1 MFIRRTKTRT
11 AEDGTRYF
19 SHRLVRSERQ
29 GDRVR
34 QRTLLNLGSNFP
46 VEKRHWRL
54 LCARVTQLVG
64 RRETLLPLPWP
75 DEVEAEAQRIAARL
89 VSRLHP
95 AAGDGRG
102 SNLETVDVASLE
114 MVRPRSAGVEH
125 VGLWAMEQLGIGELL
140 ERLGFNG
147 PSRAAAMGSVIGR
160 MAAPG
165 SERATWRWLCERSA
179 LGELLDV
186 DFETMSMM
194 RLYRASDALLSR
206 RREIE
211 THVFGQV
218 TDLFSL
224 GHTVTLFDLTNT
236 FFEGAADRQPKARRG
251 HSKEKRSDCPLLTL
265 GLVLDGSGFV
275 QRSDVFPGN
284 AQESSTLEG
293 MLARLSA
300 PRDALVVLDAGVAT
314 EDNITWLRDNGCRY
328 LVVSRERVRRFDPGL
343 ATALET
349 RTRGKVHIQAV
360 TDEAA
365 SELRL
370 FCCSEARVEKELGI
384 TERFMTRF
392 EDELQKLHDGLS
404 RPRTRKQAAYVW
416 QRIGRI
422 RQKSR
427 GAGQHYSVDVVTDP
441 ENAEKAVGLIWTRK
455 PRAGTMLTHPGV
467 YCLRTNQLDWDA
479 ETLWRTYSMLTDVES
494 VFRSLKS
501 ELGLRPVYHRKQGR
515 SDGHLFIS
523 VLAYQLV
530 QVIRSRLRAHGETA
544 SWKTLRDIL
553 SGQIRVTACFHRADG
568 RVIHIRKATRAEP
581 RQRKI
586 YRALGL
592 DPEPG
597 KKRRMV
603 A

>member
-1 MFIRRTKTRT
+1 MN
-11 AEDGTRYF
+11 
-19 SHRLVRSERQ
+19 
-29 GDRVR
+29 DRKY
-34 QRTLLNLGSNFP
+34 P
-46 VEKRHWRL
+46 HAPP
-54 LCARVTQLVG
+54 ARATEL
-64 RRETLLPLPWP
+64 
-75 DEVEAEAQRIAARL
+75 
-89 VSRLHP
+89 S
-95 AAGDGRG
+95 
-102 SNLETVDVASLE
+102 DVAVYPL
-114 MVRPRSAGVEH
+114 
-125 VGLWAMEQLGIGELL
+125 
-140 ERLGFNG
+140 
-147 PSRAAAMGSVIGR
+147 
-160 MAAPG
+160 
-165 SERATWRWLCERSA
+165 T
-179 LGELLDV
+179 
-186 DFETMSMM
+186 
-194 RLYRASDALLSR
+194 
-206 RREIE
+206 
-211 THVFGQV
+211 
-218 TDLFSL
+218 
-224 GHTVTLFDLTNT
+224 TVTLFDLTNT
-236 FFEGAADRQPKARRG
+236 FFEGAADKQPKARRG

-275 QRSDVFPGN
+275 QRSEVFPGN
-284 AQESSTLEG
+284 VKESSTLEG

-300 PRDALVVLDAGVAT
+300 PRDALVVMDAGVAT
-314 EDNITWLRDNGCRY
+314 DDNVTWLRDNGYRY
-328 LVVSRERVRRFDPGL
+328 LVVSRERVRHFDPDL
-343 ATALET
+343 ATAIET
-349 RTRGKVHIQAV
+349 RSRGKVHIQAV

-370 FCCSEARVEKELGI
+370 FCCSEARAEKELGI

-404 RPRTRKQAAYVW
+404 RPRTHKQVAYVW

-427 GAGQHYSVDVVTDP
+427 GAGQHYSIDIVTDP
-441 ENAEKAVGLIWTRK
+441 ENAEKATGLIWTQT
-455 PRAGTMLTHPGV
+455 PRSGTMLTHPGV

-501 ELGLRPVYHRKQGR
+501 ELGLRPVYHWKQVR

-544 SWKTLRDIL
+544 SWRTLRDIL
-553 SGQIRVTACFHRADG
+553 SGQIRVTACFRRADG

-592 DPEPG
+592 EPEPG
-597 KKRRMV
+597 KTRRMV

>member
-1 MFIRRTKTRT
+1 MRWTVGRFR
-11 AEDGTRYF
+11 
-19 SHRLVRSERQ
+19 
-29 GDRVR
+29 
-34 QRTLLNLGSNFP
+34 P
-46 VEKRHWRL
+46 VEKKHWRL
-54 LCARVTQLVG
+54 LCARITQLIG

-75 DEVEAEAQRIAARL
+75 DEVEAEAHRIADRL
-89 VSRLHP
+89 VSRSP
-95 AAGDGRG
+95 PVAGAGTG
-102 SNLETVDVASLE
+102 SSMETVDVASLE

-140 ERLGFNG
+140 VRLGFNRR
-147 PSRAAAMGSVIGR
+147 SRAVAMGSIIGR
-160 MAAPG
+160 MAVPG

-186 DFETMSMM
+186 DFETMSRM

-211 THVFGQV
+211 THVFERV

-224 GHTVTLFDLTNT
+224 GHTVTLVDLTNT
-236 FFEGAADRQPKARRG
+236 FFEGVADKQPKAQRG

-284 AQESSTLEG
+284 VKESSTLEE

-300 PRDALVVLDAGVAT
+300 PRDALVVMDAGVAT
-314 EDNITWLRDNGCRY
+314 EDNVTWLRDNGYRY
-328 LVVSRERVRRFDPGL
+328 LVVSRERVRHFDPDL
-343 ATALET
+343 ATAIET

-370 FCCSEARVEKELGI
+370 LCCSEARAEKELGI

-392 EDELQKLHDGLS
+392 EDALQKLHDGLS
-404 RPRTRKQAAYVW
+404 RPRTRKQVAYVW

-427 GAGQHYSVDVVTDP
+427 GAGQHYSIDVVTDP
-441 ENAEKAVGLIWTRK
+441 ENSEKAVGLIWTRT
-455 PRAGTMLTHPGV
+455 PRASTMLTHPGV

-494 VFRSLKS
+494 VFRSPKS
-501 ELGLRPVYHRKQGR
+501 ELGLRPVYHRKQVR

-544 SWKTLRDIL
+544 SWNTLRD
-553 SGQIRVTACFHRADG
+553 SCRTSAPCGACDRSFLDG
-568 RVIHIRKATRAEP
+568 PTRKSMVF
-581 RQRKI
+581 
-586 YRALGL
+586 LL
-592 DPEPG
+592 PG
-597 KKRRMV
+597 
-603 A
+603 

>member
-1 MFIRRTKTRT
+1 MQHGSDQS
-11 AEDGTRYF
+11 DG
-19 SHRLVRSERQ
+19 SS
-29 GDRVR
+29 
-34 QRTLLNLGSNFP
+34 
-46 VEKRHWRL
+46 
-54 LCARVTQLVG
+54 
-64 RRETLLPLPWP
+64 
-75 DEVEAEAQRIAARL
+75 
-89 VSRLHP
+89 
-95 AAGDGRG
+95 
-102 SNLETVDVASLE
+102 
-114 MVRPRSAGVEH
+114 
-125 VGLWAMEQLGIGELL
+125 
-140 ERLGFNG
+140 
-147 PSRAAAMGSVIGR
+147 
-160 MAAPG
+160 
-165 SERATWRWLCERSA
+165 
-179 LGELLDV
+179 
-186 DFETMSMM
+186 
-194 RLYRASDALLSR
+194 
-206 RREIE
+206 
-211 THVFGQV
+211 
-218 TDLFSL
+218 
-224 GHTVTLFDLTNT
+224 FDLTNT
-236 FFEGAADRQPKARRG
+236 FFEGVADKQPKARRG

-284 AQESSTLEG
+284 VKESSTLEE

-300 PRDALVVLDAGVAT
+300 PRDALVVMDAGVAT
-314 EDNITWLRDNGCRY
+314 EDNVTWLRDNGYRY
-328 LVVSRERVRRFDPGL
+328 LVVSRERVRHFDPDL
-343 ATALET
+343 ATAIET

-360 TDEAA
+360 TDEEA

-370 FCCSEARVEKELGI
+370 FCCSEARAKKELGI

-392 EDELQKLHDGLS
+392 EDALQELHDGLS
-404 RPRTRKQAAYVW
+404 RPRTRKQVAYVW

-422 RQKSR
+422 RQKSH
-427 GAGQHYSVDVVTDP
+427 GAGQHYSIDVVTDP
-441 ENAEKAVGLIWTRK
+441 ENAEKAVGLIWTRT
-455 PRAGTMLTHPGV
+455 PRSGTMLTHPGV

-553 SGQIRVTACFHRADG
+553 SGQIRVTACLRRADG

-581 RQRKI
+581 RQREI